1 MLESYFLY
9 GLLAGLI
16 TLVAGIL
23 PIFIDFKGVRYIIA
37 LSAGV
42 VIATVFLDLLPETN
56 LKKDAWILALGFLL
70 FYIIGSL
77 TMLHTCGERECEKH
91 TMNMVSI
98 FGMSLDNIIDG
109 IAITI
114 GYLTNPHVGL
124 IITVAVIV
132 HEIPQDITATLIMK
146 DLGYSTRKMLF
157 PILFAAVSYPVGTYI
172 ATFIPQAFYEPII
185 AFVAG
190 TFIYIGIGD
199 LLVEAHKRFN
209 FQVIMSVLSGF
220 IVVFA
225 IEEFMH

>member
-1 MLESYFLY
+1 MIEMYVVY
-9 GLLAGLI
+9 GLFAGIVTLIAGL
-16 TLVAGIL
+16 L
-23 PIFIDFKGVRYIIA
+23 PLYIDFKGIRYIIA
-37 LSAGV
+37 FAAGV
-42 VIATVFLDLLPETN
+42 VIATVFLDLLPEAN

-124 IITVAVIV
+124 VITVAVII

-146 DLGYSTRKMLF
+146 DLGYSARKMLF

-172 ATFIPQAFYEPII
+172 DRKST
-185 AFVAG
+185 
-190 TFIYIGIGD
+190 
-199 LLVEAHKRFN
+199 
-209 FQVIMSVLSGF
+209 
-220 IVVFA
+220 
-225 IEEFMH
+225 